1 MTLSIDERLN
11 KLELTL
17 GLSSSVTRTDSS
29 VSTTPIHSR
38 VQSLVESA
46 DKLLPQGFPHK
57 SQTQQQQQQSNL
69 SNNLSE
75 IERLG
80 RMLEPTGGILASA
93 VSSSNSIQDYPYIY
107 RRQEILAQHDQL
119 RHTLEQLSS
128 IRQWI
133 SVSNP
138 HLTKEIQRWSSMEGK
153 QISMAHI
160 VNSPIFNNAGFQFA
174 SNSNNQVRLETA
186 SKRIISLNEKALELM
201 DHCDLLIEG
210 YYTIIKAVNEKLLL
224 LQDSV

>member
-11 KLELTL
+11 KLEMTL
-17 GLSSSVTRTDSS
+17 GLSVTITDSS

-46 DKLLPQGFPHK
+46 DKLLPQGFPH
-57 SQTQQQQQQSNL
+57 QTQTQQQQSNL
-69 SNNLSE
+69 STNLSE
-75 IERLG
+75 IQRLG

-93 VSSSNSIQDYPYIY
+93 VSSTNSVQDYPYIY

-119 RHTLEQLSS
+119 RHALEQLSS

-138 HLTKEIQRWSSMEGK
+138 HLTKEIQQCSSMEGK

-186 SKRIISLNEKALELM
+186 SKRITSLNEKALELM